1 MWMLLFGDWCESHQR
16 SLWQV
21 FTIQGEK
28 GKKTCCFSLCGS
40 LLLFGSLANQAE
52 SDRTENS
59 LSYSLFYGW
68 WKGLSKRS
76 TSGRVLAGL
85 GRSYWHR
92 NGQIL
97 CLFVCFFF
105 FVFDFVFANEDGAIT
120 DFGCIGMY
128 VKESAAIFGWSDHF
142 RSGSNSPCW
151 FSSICE

>member
-68 WKGLSKRS
+68 WKGLSQRS

-97 CLFVCFFF
+97 CLFVCFFCF
-105 FVFDFVFANEDGAIT
+105 WFCFCKWRWCHHWLWLYWHVCEGECSHFW
-120 DFGCIGMY
+120 
-128 VKESAAIFGWSDHF
+128 VKWLF